1 MQKIAINECDCE
13 GDHEEFPRS
22 IYNFSE
28 LGSIELPD
36 LCVESDLSQNELS
49 QFKLLIETTEENQN
63 WTLYSIYRGRIAR
76 IQENLYFYTFGDIDE
91 IGESNFYIHGSL
103 GEVVECLLS
112 EWGPSA
118 PDWRSLFKQWATK
131 GIPHAYDFMQLADWT
146 EVFLNPDPKIID
158 DLEGLQVRIYLNLE
172 DAELTETLTKL

>member
-103 GEVVECLLS
+103 GEVAECLLS

-118 PDWRSLFKQWATK
+118 PDWRSLFKQWAIK
-131 GIPHAYDFMQLADWT
+131 GKPHNYESMQLVDWT
-146 EVFLNPDPKIID
+146 EVFLNPDPKIIS
-158 DLEGLQVRIYLNLE
+158 DLEGLQVSIYLNLDDE
-172 DAELTETLTKL
+172 ELTESLKKL